1 MNNHEL
7 SYELLMRKS
16 EERNT
21 KNFTATIS
29 HEFRTPLATALSFI
43 EMLLR
48 MIADSAQV
56 KYLLLVKTSLNL
68 LLTLVN
74 DLLDLN

>member
-1 MNNHEL
+1 
-7 SYELLMRKS
+7 MRKS

-21 KNFTATIS
+21 KNFTETIS

-43 EMLLR
+43 EILLR
-48 MIADSAQV
+48 MLADSAQF